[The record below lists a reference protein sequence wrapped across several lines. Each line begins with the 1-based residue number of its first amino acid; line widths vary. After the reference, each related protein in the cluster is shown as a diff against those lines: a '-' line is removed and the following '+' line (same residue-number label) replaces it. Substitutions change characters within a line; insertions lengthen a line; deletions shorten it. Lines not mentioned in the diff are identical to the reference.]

1 MKQHYVPR
9 CYLRQFSDNPKSIF
23 AYDKVSSKSYRASLM
38 SVCCEEDMYSLSDS
52 YLKEC
57 NENNSGHLDRLSI
70 EHEHFADFVE
80 PNFSKMLKDID
91 VIKNEWMTDKEHY
104 RLSFIEKREIALHL
118 VTQFFRLPE
127 MKRTM
132 VDDFVRMDR
141 ANVDMLKHILA
152 KQYNDESF
160 EKLKIDIECEE
171 AALHAD
177 LSYLNPDMLMSFAD
191 AIAHNIWIFQVSQN
205 SDFYTSDFP
214 IVVVPH
220 IKEARPMYMGL
231 AQYGG
236 ELTYPLSPS
245 LLLTVFDRN
254 YFDSKLDKDCT
265 FVKTTDKE
273 LRRQNMLRYFYAKRH
288 VFSYSNDFE
297 LIDLMMAVKG
307 KQFFLNANF
316 NSTIISGLGKY

>member
-152 KQYNDESF
+152 KQYTDESF
-160 EKLKIDIECEE
+160 EKLKIDMTRKK
-171 AALHAD
+171 D
-177 LSYLNPDMLMSFAD
+177 LSYFKEGNHDYLLQKGFDM
-191 AIAHNIWIFQVSQN
+191 
-205 SDFYTSDFP
+205 SDIYD
-214 IVVVPH
+214 
-220 IKEARPMYMGL
+220 L
-231 AQYGG
+231 
-236 ELTYPLSPS
+236 
-245 LLLTVFDRN
+245 RN
-254 YFDSKLDKDCT
+254 YRDGDDIRHIHWKLSAKMQQMLL
-265 FVKTTDKE
+265 KE
-273 LRRQNMLRYFYAKRH
+273 GK
-288 VFSYSNDFE
+288 SN
-297 LIDLMMAVKG
+297 L
-307 KQFFLNANF
+307 
-316 NSTIISGLGKY
+316 